1 MLSLLVLM
9 KVIAIRK
16 IWFKTFRFNYVKIFG
31 MFLWKLNVSL
41 LDETLFNLFI
51 INLKDIIPL
60 SSNFLQLD
68 EKYKFI
74 LFINIKNFIYV

>member
-1 MLSLLVLM
+1 
-9 KVIAIRK
+9 
-16 IWFKTFRFNYVKIFG
+16 

>member
-9 KVIAIRK
+9 KVITIRK

-41 LDETLFNLFI
+41 LETLFNLFI

-60 SSNFLQLD
+60 SSNFL
-68 EKYKFI
+68 
-74 LFINIKNFIYV
+74 

>member
-9 KVIAIRK
+9 KVITIRK

-41 LDETLFNLFI
+41 LDEALFNLFI
-51 INLKDIIPL
+51 INLKDIIFL

-68 EKYKFI
+68 KKYKFI

>member
-9 KVIAIRK
+9 KVITIRK
-16 IWFKTFRFNYVKIFG
+16 IWFKIFRFNYVKIFG

-51 INLKDIIPL
+51 INLKDIISL

>member
-1 MLSLLVLM
+1 M
-9 KVIAIRK
+9 KVITIRK

-68 EKYKFI
+68 EKCKFI

>member
-9 KVIAIRK
+9 KVITIRK

-51 INLKDIIPL
+51 INLKDIIFL